1 MNFCTSCGARLELA
15 IPAGDD
21 RLRAVCTRC
30 GSIHYEN
37 PKTVV
42 GCVVE
47 HEGRVLL
54 CRRAIEPARGLWTVP
69 AGYTELGESQVQ
81 GAIRETREE
90 ADAEIEIAAPH
101 AYLDIPHISQTYAI
115 FRARLLGG
123 KFGVGVESLE
133 SRLFSLD
140 ELPFDELAFPVVA
153 FVLRLFVEDVKRGS
167 PRLHVGVV
175 RWNGKGS
182 RYDARQYDLEEHL
195 AVALDTTARR

>member
-1 MNFCTSCGARLELA
+1 M
-15 IPAGDD
+15 
-21 RLRAVCTRC
+21 RAVCTHC
-30 GSIHYEN
+30 GTIHYEN

-47 HEGRVLL
+47 HEGRILL

-90 ADAEIEIAAPH
+90 ADAEIDIAAPH

-123 KFGVGVESLE
+123 KFGCGVESLE
-133 SRLFSLD
+133 SRLFALD
-140 ELPFDELAFPVVA
+140 DLPWDELAFPVVS
-153 FVLRLFVEDVKRGS
+153 FVLKLFVEDVKSGS
-167 PRLHVGVV
+167 PSVHLGIV
-175 RWNGKGS
+175 RWNGQGS
-182 RYDARQYDLEEHL
+182 RYDAGQYDLEDHM
-195 AVALDTTARR
+195 AVPLGRGAR